1 MKVMSVGVNII
12 IKTIIP
18 INNRYRDGASSTRC
32 KLEALWEIGNQL
44 VKMGV
49 TKPHS
54 VGWAV
59 QRETRGLIKRPTVFR
74 SHKVRTIWGT
84 KEDLLRDLGE
94 IQGLSNLTE
103 ILPLLDPA
111 QKVRANLS
119 PHQFKEIYRHACSDS
134 PQKFKEYIAN
144 LKKKFSY
151 GRLGKTLDKSRH
163 LDKLRFLVSTFESLL
178 TQSLKIIDQT
188 EQTERN
194 RFRASTSAEEFRAF
208 SNMCISLTTRDN
220 FRLYKRQ
227 GPPKSASY
235 NKQFQELYDRFREML
250 DKTSDVERARLRRVI
265 SAEALAQMSD
275 IVSSLGSEEGVEDF
289 RARQKIAISL

>member
-1 MKVMSVGVNII
+1 MSIGLNTI

-18 INNRYRDGASSTRC
+18 INNRYRDAASSTRC
-32 KLEALWEIGNQL
+32 KLEALWEIGDQL

-84 KEDLLRDLGE
+84 KEELLRDLEG

-111 QKVRANLS
+111 QKVRACLS
-119 PHQFKEIYRHACSDS
+119 PHQLREICRHACSDS
-134 PQKFKEYIAN
+134 PQTFKEYIVD
-144 LKKKFSY
+144 LKRKFSY

-163 LDKLRFLVSTFESLL
+163 LDKLRFLVATFESLL
-178 TQSLKIIDQT
+178 TQCLKIIGQT
-188 EQTERN
+188 EPTERD
-194 RFRASTSAEEFRAF
+194 RFRASTSAEELRAF
-208 SNMCISLTTRDN
+208 SNLCISLTTKNN
-220 FRLYKRQ
+220 FCLYKRL
-227 GPPKSASY
+227 GPRKSASC

-275 IVSSLGSEEGVEDF
+275 IVSSLGNEEGVEDF